1 MLNTPTLEKLYGL
14 RLLGMA
20 RSLEEQLASTE
31 YNDLGFEERLGL
43 MVDRETTERTNCRFK
58 TRLTQ
63 AHLRH
68 RSSLEDIDYRAPR
81 GLDKSL
87 VKSLATCAW
96 IKNHHN
102 LLISGPTGAGK
113 SFIACAL
120 AHRACL
126 EGYRVFY
133 VRVSRLFQDLSLG
146 RGDGRYPKIIQSVV
160 KPQLLI
166 LDDFGL
172 SALGDSDRSD
182 LLEILEDRHG
192 LASTV
197 VTSQFPVSSWHELIG
212 NPTLADAILDRLIHD
227 SYKITLK
234 GESMRK
240 KNFKLTEAQKGG

>member
-1 MLNTPTLEKLYGL
+1 MLNTPTLEKLHSL

-43 MVDRETTERTNCRFK
+43 MVDRESTERTNCRFK

-68 RSSLEDIDYRAPR
+68 RASLEDIDYRSPR

-87 VKSLATCAW
+87 MKSLATCAW

-133 VRVSRLFQDLSLG
+133 VRFSRLFQDLSLG

-240 KNFKLTEAQKGG
+240 KNFKLTEVQKGG

>member
-1 MLNTPTLEKLYGL
+1 MLNTPTLDKLRSL
-14 RLLGMA
+14 RLVGMA
-20 RSLEEQLASTE
+20 QSLEEQLASTE
-31 YNDLGFEERLGL
+31 YNELSFEERLGL
-43 MVDRETTERTNCRFK
+43 LVDREATERTNCRFK

-63 AHLRH
+63 AKLRH
-68 RSSLEDIDYRAPR
+68 NSCLEDIDYRSPR

-87 VKSLATCAW
+87 LKSLVTCEW

-102 LLISGPTGAGK
+102 LLITGPTGAGK

-120 AHRACL
+120 AQRACL
-126 EGYRVFY
+126 EGYRVLY
-133 VRVSRLFQDLSLG
+133 IRVSRLFQNLSLG
-146 RGDGRYPKIIQSVV
+146 RGDGRYSKIMQSVV

-172 SALGDSDRSD
+172 SALSDFNRSD

-192 LASTV
+192 IVSTI

-212 NPTLADAILDRLIHD
+212 NPTLADAILDRLVHD
-227 SYKITLK
+227 AYKITLK

-240 KNFKLTEAQKGG
+240 KNSKLTKAQQEG

>member
-1 MLNTPTLEKLYGL
+1 MLNTPTLEKLHGL

-68 RSSLEDIDYRAPR
+68 RASLEDIDYRSPR

-133 VRVSRLFQDLSLG
+133 VRVSRLFQNLSLG